1 MERKDKTIK
10 YMRIIISAG
19 GTGGH
24 IFPALSVADALKKAQ
39 PDTEILF
46 VGALGRMEME
56 RVPAQGYNIIGLP
69 IAGFQRQLNLKNLW
83 LNFQLPIK
91 ILSSLLKVRG
101 IIKNFKPDVV
111 VGFGG
116 YASGPTLRAA
126 AAANI
131 PTVLQEQNSYAGI
144 TNKILARNAKKICVA
159 YPDME
164 KYLPAEKII
173 FTGNP
178 VRAEISVKKNLKN
191 VEASKYFN
199 LDASKKTIAILGG
212 SLGARTLNNILS
224 ENFEFW
230 KSQDDVQIIW
240 QCGKFHFENLK
251 NSKTASLPNVKLMP
265 FVQQMNFLYDCAD
278 AIITRSGALT
288 VSELCI
294 VGIPTIFVPSPNVA
308 EDHQTKNAMA
318 LVDKQAALFLT
329 DATAQIEAPKLVID
343 LLKNENLCAQ
353 LKKNMQSLAKPNA
366 ATEIAD
372 IIRKIAQ

>member
-1 MERKDKTIK
+1 
-10 YMRIIISAG
+10 MRVIISAG

-56 RVPAQGYNIIGLP
+56 RVPAHGYNIIGLP

-126 AAANI
+126 AAVNI

-164 KYLPAEKII
+164 KYFPAEKII

-191 VEASKYFN
+191 VAASKYFN
-199 LDASKKTIAILGG
+199 IDASKKTIAILGG

>member
-1 MERKDKTIK
+1 
-10 YMRIIISAG
+10 MRVIFSAG

-24 IFPALSVADALKKAQ
+24 IFPALSVADALKKIL

-46 VGALGRMEME
+46 IGALGRMEME
-56 RVPAQGYNIIGLP
+56 RVPAQGYKIIGLP
-69 IAGFQRQLNLKNLW
+69 IAGFQRQMSLKNVW
-83 LNFQLPIK
+83 LNIQLPFK
-91 ILSSLLKVRG
+91 IVSSLLKVRG
-101 IIKNFKPDVV
+101 IIKKFKPDVV

-126 AAANI
+126 ASANI
-131 PTVLQEQNSYAGI
+131 PTILQEQNSYAGV
-144 TNKILARNAKKICVA
+144 TNKILARNAKIICVA

-164 KYLPAEKII
+164 KYFPSEKII

-178 VRAEISVKKNLKN
+178 VRAEISSKKNLKN
-191 VEASKYFN
+191 AEAYKYFG
-199 LDASKKTIAILGG
+199 LDESKKTIAILGG
-212 SLGARTLNNILS
+212 SLGARTLNNIMS
-224 ENFEFW
+224 DNIEFW
-230 KSQDDVQIIW
+230 KSHNDVQVIW

-251 NSKTASLPNVKLMP
+251 NSETAQLPNIKIMP
-265 FVQQMNFLYDCAD
+265 FVQQMNFLYDSAD

-294 VGIPTIFVPSPNVA
+294 VGTPTIFVPSPNVA

-329 DATAQIEAPKLVID
+329 DETAQSLAPQLVID

-353 LKKNMQSLAKPNA
+353 LKKNMESLAKPNA
-366 ATEIAD
+366 ATEIAN
-372 IIRKIAQ
+372 IILEIAK

>member
-56 RVPAQGYNIIGLP
+56 RVPAHGYNIIGLP

-164 KYLPAEKII
+164 KYFPAEKII

>member
-1 MERKDKTIK
+1 
-10 YMRIIISAG
+10 MRIIISAG

-56 RVPAQGYNIIGLP
+56 RVPAHGYNIIGLP

-164 KYLPAEKII
+164 KYFPAEKII

-191 VEASKYFN
+191 VEAYKYFN
-199 LDASKKTIAILGG
+199 IDASKKTIAILGG

>member
-1 MERKDKTIK
+1 
-10 YMRIIISAG
+10 MRIIISAG

-39 PDTEILF
+39 PETQILF

-56 RVPAQGYNIIGLP
+56 RVPAHGYDIIGLP
-69 IAGFQRQLNLKNLW
+69 IAGFQRQLNLKNIW
-83 LNFQLPIK
+83 LNNQLPFK
-91 ILSSLLKVRG
+91 IVRSLLKVRG

-126 AAANI
+126 ASANI
-131 PTVLQEQNSYAGI
+131 PTVLQEQNSYAGV
-144 TNKILARNAKKICVA
+144 TNKILARNAQKICVA

-164 KYLPAEKII
+164 KYFPSEKII

-178 VRAEISVKKNLKN
+178 VRAEISAKKDLNN
-191 VEASKYFN
+191 AEAYKYFG
-199 LDASKKTIAILGG
+199 LDATKKTIAILGG
-212 SLGARTLNNILS
+212 SLGARTLNNIMSANLD
-224 ENFEFW
+224 FW
-230 KSQDDVQIIW
+230 KSHPDIQVIW
-240 QCGKFHFENLK
+240 QCGKFNFDNLK
-251 NSKTASLPNVKLMP
+251 NSETAQLPNVKIMP
-265 FVQQMNFLYDCAD
+265 FVQQMNFLYDCAN

-294 VGIPTIFVPSPNVA
+294 VGTPTIFVPSPNVA

-329 DATAQIEAPKLVID
+329 DATALSMAPKLVID
-343 LLKNENLCAQ
+343 LLNNENLCAQ

-366 ATEIAD
+366 AAEIAE
-372 IIRKIAQ
+372 IIRKIAK